1 MAPAAGQLYAWLR
14 HNFPLPKPLHGDN
27 REFRKMNIVVYGDS
41 MSWGIIPGTRVRLLF
56 NKRWTG
62 VLQSSLGKE
71 YRVIEECLNGRTT
84 QYEDADR
91 PARNG
96 LEHVQMIIESHSPID
111 LMIVMLGINDF
122 QDIIGVTSTE
132 SAYGLKSII
141 CKITNF
147 SPEPTRKAPQV
158 LAIIPPEIKNPMG
171 LMADKFSGYE
181 IGENSESEYIG
192 ALEGLNIHIIKA
204 SKYISLSKVDG
215 IHLDETEHFTLGKAV
230 AKKVSEIGSM

>member
-147 SPEPTRKAPQV
+147 SPV
-158 LAIIPPEIKNPMG
+158 
-171 LMADKFSGYE
+171 
-181 IGENSESEYIG
+181 
-192 ALEGLNIHIIKA
+192 
-204 SKYISLSKVDG
+204 
-215 IHLDETEHFTLGKAV
+215 
-230 AKKVSEIGSM
+230 